1 MMALFLF
8 LAVVVIWG
16 LTWFAIT
23 LQIGGTTADVAIFW
37 RFLFSAALIGGGLS
51 LTGKLRW
58 PPRQAWIWI
67 AGMGACLFSCNYLGI
82 YTSELYL
89 PSGTVSV
96 VFSMATLL
104 NTLNLW
110 LFFRQKPD
118 LRVLGGGI
126 LGVGGVALLLAGGM
140 GHENWH
146 HTFLGIGFALLGTLL
161 FSCGNMF
168 SRQMSHHA
176 LSLTNTVFWGML
188 CGAGFMAVVIPLSEH
203 GYSFPLT
210 ARWLGGLLYLSVFGS
225 IAGFLFYLELA
236 RRIGADKAAYATIL
250 SPVIA
255 LGMSAFFETVHWSA
269 PMLAGLVLILLGNVL
284 AFLRRRPL
292 PQPVEVE
299 QG

>member
-1 MMALFLF
+1 MAPFLF
-8 LAVVVIWG
+8 FAVVIFWG

-23 LQIGGTTADVAIFW
+23 LQIGGTSADVAIFW
-37 RFLFSAALIGGGLS
+37 RFLFSAGLIGIGLAI
-51 LTGKLRW
+51 TGRLRR
-58 PPRQAWIWI
+58 PPASAWVWI
-67 AGMGACLFSCNYLGI
+67 LGMGACLFSCNYLGI

-118 LRVLGGGI
+118 LRVLAGGL
-126 LGVGGVALLLAGGM
+126 LGVCGVALLLAGGM
-140 GHENWH
+140 GHGNWH
-146 HTFLGIGFALLGTLL
+146 HTLIGLGFALLGTFL

-168 SRQMSHHA
+168 SRRMGRYT

-188 CGAGFMAVVIPLSEH
+188 SGAVIMALFIPLGGH
-203 GYSFPLT
+203 GYGFPLT
-210 ARWLGGLLYLSVFGS
+210 WRWMTGLVYLILFGS
-225 IAGFLFYLELA
+225 IVGFLFYLELV
-236 RRIGADKAAYATIL
+236 RRIGADRAAYATIL

-255 LGMSAFFETVHWSA
+255 LGMSAFFEQVHWSA

-284 AFLRRRPL
+284 AFLRRKPL